1 MRILILL
8 LLFCSCD
15 ATKRIQKIAEKN
27 PQITRII
34 DSVKVKEYKKIDT
47 VKITNKI
54 DSFILES
61 QKVITK
67 VFRHNDTI
75 RVFQNVKPD
84 TVYFR
89 ETRIEIRR
97 DEKKVKRLKNLTLFL
112 LAVIFVSFLAIFIF
126 FKK

>member
-8 LLFCSCD
+8 LLFCSCN
-15 ATKRIQKIAEKN
+15 ASKRIQKIAEKN
-27 PQITRII
+27 PQFTRII

-67 VFRHNDTI
+67 VFWHNDTI

-112 LAVIFVSFLAIFIF
+112 LAVILVSFLFIFIF

>member
-112 LAVIFVSFLAIFIF
+112 LAVILVSFLLIFIF

>member
-97 DEKKVKRLKNLTLFL
+97 DEKKVKRLKNLALFL
-112 LAVIFVSFLAIFIF
+112 LAVILVSFLLIFIF